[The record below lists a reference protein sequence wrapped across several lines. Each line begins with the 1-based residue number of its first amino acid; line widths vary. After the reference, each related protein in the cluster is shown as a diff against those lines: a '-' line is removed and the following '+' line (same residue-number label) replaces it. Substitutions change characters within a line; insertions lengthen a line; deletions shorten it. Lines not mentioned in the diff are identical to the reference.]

1 MSIGTNDEI
10 IDDID
15 GIDDEATK
23 NNDQNKSDS
32 QESSKTDSNES
43 HESNYQN
50 SSEDRTNEDDDF
62 ISSLLKSRGIEDKS
76 KIKFETD
83 EGDIEEVDWNNLS
96 NQDKINILQ
105 SSEVTPETG
114 LDESEIQ
121 LINTIRNSGM
131 NPQEYL
137 QYIGNEEVNRYIQN
151 NQQPQF
157 EIDQYSDDELFL
169 MDFMSRTGE
178 VTEDEAVEALQRAK
192 ANETLYQKQ
201 IESIRNEYKKIEQE
215 NLMQEQLEQEQL
227 EQQQYEQFSNQIV
240 DEINNLNEI
249 QGFDLN
255 MDSDDM
261 QTLYDFITG
270 SDAAGNNYFAKALS
284 DPRILVKTA
293 WLALNG
299 DQMVNDISNY
309 FQKEIANVRK
319 ESYKKG
325 VADTQ
330 KKINNSNNVVFKD
343 KPGSQQEIYSDL
355 DDF

>member
-1 MSIGTNDEI
+1 MAIGNDDEI

-15 GIDDEATK
+15 DEIT
-23 NNDQNKSDS
+23 
-32 QESSKTDSNES
+32 ESNES
-43 HESNYQN
+43 KESDTTESSTDGSSNQDSSDTHESSQ
-50 SSEDRTNEDDDF
+50 EDNEDF
-62 ISSLLKSRGIEDKS
+62 VSSLLKTRGIEDKS
-76 KIKFETD
+76 KIKFEND
-83 EGDIEEVDWNNLS
+83 EGDVEEVDWDNLS
-96 NQDKINILQ
+96 NKDKLNILQ

-121 LINTIRNSGM
+121 LINAIRSSGM
-131 NPQEYL
+131 NPAEYL
-137 QYIGNEEVNRYIQN
+137 QYVSN
-151 NQQPQF
+151 NQVQNYIENNYQPQF

-178 VTEDEAVEALQRAK
+178 VTEDEAVEALERAK
-192 ANETLYQKQ
+192 ANENLYRKQ
-201 IESIRNEYKKIEQE
+201 VEAIRNEYKQVEQE
-215 NLMQEQLEQEQL
+215 NLMQEQLEQDQIA
-227 EQQQYEQFSNQIV
+227 QQQYEQFSNEIV
-240 DEINNLNEI
+240 DEINNLRNI

-270 SDAAGNNYFAKALS
+270 TDAAGNNYMAKALS
-284 DPRILVKTA
+284 DPQTLVKTA

-299 DQMVNDISNY
+299 DQMIDDISNY
-309 FQKEIANVRK
+309 FQKEISNVRK

-330 KKINNSNNVVFKD
+330 KKMNKSNNIVFKD
-343 KPGSQQEIYSDL
+343 SPRSHQETFSDL